1 MTKLSESLIILNFI
15 GLKIESLF
23 NHFINYGFSDLQT
36 GIKKDLWRK
45 LFNLGIDEHTL
56 NSEVYKSFINK
67 ESSLIFSLLHENFS
81 KGIIDLYSFKQE
93 YDSFFNTKF
102 DDDAINNRIL
112 NFKENNRS
120 RINEIDW
127 NEIKDLRNTILAHN
141 LRSKKENYS
150 IANDCI
156 NKFVNLSLDFKKGL
170 LYFTLMNMLYNN
182 LKEEFATELQTAFRE
197 SILDR

>member
-1 MTKLSESLIILNFI
+1 MTKLSESLIILNFL
-15 GLKIESLF
+15 GLKIESLY

-56 NSEVYKSFINK
+56 NSEVYKSFINE
-67 ESSLIFSLLHENFS
+67 ESSLIFSLLHENFA

-93 YDSFFNTKF
+93 YDIFFNTKF
-102 DDDAINNRIL
+102 DDSAINNRIL

-141 LRSKKENYS
+141 LRSKKR
-150 IANDCI
+150 
-156 NKFVNLSLDFKKGL
+156 
-170 LYFTLMNMLYNN
+170 
-182 LKEEFATELQTAFRE
+182 ELFYC
-197 SILDR
+197 S